1 MVFITQFL
9 LISIFK
15 ITFAV
20 RSTSLRATFFK
31 ALNQLVSETVSLIG
45 LSQKVNRI
53 VKIFDDTKYFTNLEQ
68 DIQLK
73 TTLIFYHEWIT
84 IYLPN

>member
-1 MVFITQFL
+1 M
-9 LISIFK
+9 LISIFQ

-31 ALNQLVSETVSLIG
+31 ALNQLVNETVSLIG

-53 VKIFDDTKYFTNLEQ
+53 VKIFDDTKYFLILKQ
-68 DIQLK
+68 DLQLK
-73 TTLIFYHEWIT
+73 KTLICYYEWIT
-84 IYLPN
+84 IYLLK